1 MMIVGG
7 IVLNR
12 GWWSTMV
19 LTPSSVS
26 LQVSTSI
33 PAGVPPNSSG
43 APSIMP
49 EAEAAMVDDAPLPD
63 LAREPPDPFIQ
74 IGGLPVIFGTAII
87 SHFLASEWGQRLL
100 YGSEEDQMTYE
111 IQNTR

>member
-1 MMIVGG
+1 LIVGG
-7 IVLNR
+7 IVINR

-19 LTPSSVS
+19 LEAAVNS

-33 PAGVPPNSSG
+33 PEGVPPPSSG

-49 EAEAAMVDDAPLPD
+49 EAEADHAALPD

-100 YGSEEDQMTYE
+100 YGSEEEQMTYE
-111 IQNTR
+111 IEHTR